1 MCENFADTRGL
12 TRAPLTSDVE
22 LTGGVRARP
31 LSSASET
38 VAIISKAVITKAIA
52 IDIARA
58 FDLTATGGPYL

>member
-52 IDIARA
+52 IA
-58 FDLTATGGPYL
+58 